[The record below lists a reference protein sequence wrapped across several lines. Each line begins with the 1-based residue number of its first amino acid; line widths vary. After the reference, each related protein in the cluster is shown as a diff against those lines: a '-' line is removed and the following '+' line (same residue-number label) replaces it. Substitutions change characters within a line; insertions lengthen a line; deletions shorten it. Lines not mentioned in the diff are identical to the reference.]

1 MKNCHHQV
9 RWSRDRRLILC
20 NIWCVIGAILTPLSC
35 WKFYGTI
42 TAAFSSTSQIEAL
55 FTEKE
60 ALRVEKH
67 SGGELHKADRI
78 HRDRRSFETGL
89 VRFEEEAYDRLI
101 EEYPLAGKEWIKDAE
116 GGGRVEKDT
125 KGRMSITV
133 PKYFVK

>member
-1 MKNCHHQV
+1 MNYE
-9 RWSRDRRLILC
+9 RTIR
-20 NIWCVIGAILTPLSC
+20 AIH
-35 WKFYGTI
+35 
-42 TAAFSSTSQIEAL
+42 AQIEAL